1 MAAAALV
8 AAFGAARM
16 ALRSRARRAFSLR
29 KRTVLITGG
38 ARGLGL
44 ALARAF
50 GDEGARV
57 VLLSRS
63 PSELDRARRD
73 LAARGVDASIAI
85 CDVTDAADVRQA
97 IREAAAEMGGLDVV
111 VNNAGVIQMMPF
123 ALATDEDFGESI
135 ATHFWGPLHVIRE
148 ALPYLERAGGRV
160 VNISSFGG
168 RVAVPHLLPYCV
180 GKFAL
185 TGLSEGLDAELAER
199 GIRVLTVTPGLM
211 RTAVSLPS
219 SAACSIF
226 VPRASACS
234 SSIATS
240 ACLLVI
246 ASCRARTPFFAAVG
260 SEPRTTR
267 ARTVS
272 VNPFADAI
280 ISAVVPSAARR
291 STAAPASSRIL
302 TISRLPPAAAHIS
315 GVNPRRSAALMAAPR
330 PIRSLA
336 CARSL
341 LFAASMSSPA
351 AGVARAGVV
360 AWLRSR
366 PARTTGNSMPNALSV
381 RPF

>member
-1 MAAAALV
+1 MHPSHHQQPLTPQPGHRGHQMRANSSAVMAAAGLV

-211 RTAVSLPS
+211 RTGSHRNVRLRGRHQAEARWFGLASATPMTSMDADRAARQIVSACREGRSTLTPGVQAHAALAVK
-219 SAACSIF
+219 SAAPEF
-226 VPRASACS
+226 LAA
-234 SSIATS
+234 
-240 ACLLVI
+240 LL
-246 ASCRARTPFFAAVG
+246 RLAAG
-260 SEPRTTR
+260 MLPGPSG
-267 ARTVS
+267 
-272 VNPFADAI
+272 NGDAHE
-280 ISAVVPSAARR
+280 AKW
-291 STAAPASSRIL
+291 SRDL
-302 TISRLPPAAAHIS
+302 DL
-315 GVNPRRSAALMAAPR
+315 GWSAALMPR
-330 PIRSLA
+330 GPP
-336 CARSL
+336 
-341 LFAASMSSPA
+341 AASTS
-351 AGVARAGVV
+351 R
-360 AWLRSR
+360 LR
-366 PARTTGNSMPNALSV
+366 
-381 RPF
+381 